1 MESFRKVKIY
11 QENLFIDFK
20 SKKMSVKEIIAQ
32 RRSIRRYLDK
42 PVEREKILECLE
54 AARLAPSADN
64 VQPWRFLV
72 IDDPELKDKF
82 SKEVFTGIYSATK
95 FAAKAP
101 VLILILARLDI
112 IANRIGK
119 HIQGVNFYLIDT
131 GIAGEHI
138 VLQAEEL
145 GLGTCWIGW
154 FNSRKAR
161 KVLEIPRKYKIV
173 SLLSMG
179 YYEKKPIREK
189 KRKNLEDIAWFN
201 NIT

>member
-1 MESFRKVKIY
+1 M
-11 QENLFIDFK
+11 
-20 SKKMSVKEIIAQ
+20 KKPFQQLVQ
-32 RRSIRRYLDK
+32 NRRSIRKYLDK
-42 PVEREKILECLE
+42 PVERERILTCLE
-54 AARLAPSADN
+54 AARMAPSADH

-72 IDDPELKDKF
+72 IDEPELKRKF
-82 SKEVFTGIYSATK
+82 TDEVFSGIYSSTK

-101 VLILILARLDI
+101 VIIVMLAKLDV

-119 HIQGVNFYLIDT
+119 QIQGIHYYFIDM

-154 FNSRKAR
+154 FSTRKTR
-161 KVLEIPRKYKIV
+161 KLLNIPRKYKIV

-179 YYEKKPIREK
+179 YYEKRPSKEK
-189 KRKNLEDIAWFN
+189 RRKTLSEIAWFN
-201 NIT
+201 KIGKSE

>member
-1 MESFRKVKIY
+1 
-11 QENLFIDFK
+11 
-20 SKKMSVKEIIAQ
+20 MSVNKLIAQ

-42 PVEREKILECLE
+42 PIEREKILECLE

-72 IDDPELKDKF
+72 IDDIDLKEKF
-82 SKEVFTGIYSATK
+82 AKEVFSGIYSVSK

-101 VLILILARLDI
+101 VLIVILARLDI

-119 HIQGVNFYLIDT
+119 QIQGVNFYLIDV

-161 KVLEIPRKYKIV
+161 KVLNIPKKYKFV
-173 SLLSMG
+173 SLLSLG
-179 YYEKKPIREK
+179 YYQEKPSKEK
-189 KRKNLEDIAWFN
+189 KRKDLEDIAWFN
-201 NIT
+201 KID

>member
-1 MESFRKVKIY
+1 
-11 QENLFIDFK
+11 
-20 SKKMSVKEIIAQ
+20 MSVNRLIAR

-42 PVEREKILECLE
+42 PVEREKILACLE

-82 SKEVFTGIYSATK
+82 SREVFSGIYSPTR

-119 HIQGVNFYLIDT
+119 QIQGINFYLIDT

-161 KVLEIPRKYKIV
+161 KVLAIPKKYKIV
-173 SLLSMG
+173 SLLAMG
-179 YYEKKPIREK
+179 YYEKKPIGEK

-201 NIT
+201 KIT

>member
-1 MESFRKVKIY
+1 
-11 QENLFIDFK
+11 
-20 SKKMSVKEIIAQ
+20 MSVNKLIAQ

-42 PVEREKILECLE
+42 PIEREKILECLE
-54 AARLAPSADN
+54 AARLAPFADN

-72 IDDPELKDKF
+72 IDNIDLEDKLG
-82 SKEVFTGIYSATK
+82 KEVFSGIYSVSK

-101 VLILILARLDI
+101 VLIMILARLDI
-112 IANRIGK
+112 IAHRIGK
-119 HIQGVNFYLIDT
+119 QIQGVNFYLIDA

-145 GLGTCWIGW
+145 GLGTCWVGW

-161 KVLEIPRKYKIV
+161 KVLDIPKKYKIV

-179 YYEKKPIREK
+179 YYEKKPSREK
-189 KRKNLEDIAWFN
+189 KRKDLEEIAWFN
-201 NIT
+201 KIK

>member
-1 MESFRKVKIY
+1 
-11 QENLFIDFK
+11 
-20 SKKMSVKEIIAQ
+20 MSVKEIIRQ
-32 RRSIRRYLDK
+32 RRSVRRYLDK
-42 PVEREKILECLE
+42 PVEREKILVCLE

-72 IDDPELKDKF
+72 IDDPQLKARF
-82 SKEVFTGIYSATK
+82 AKEVFSGIYYISK

-101 VLILILARLDI
+101 VLIMILARLDI

-119 HIQGVNFYLIDT
+119 QIQGVHFYLIDV

-161 KVLEIPRKYKIV
+161 KILKIPRRYKIV

-179 YYEKKPIREK
+179 YYESKSRREQ
-189 KRKNLEDIAWFN
+189 KRKNLDKIAWFN
-201 NIT
+201 KIE

>member
-1 MESFRKVKIY
+1 MI
-11 QENLFIDFK
+11 
-20 SKKMSVKEIIAQ
+20 SVKETIQQ
-32 RRSIRRYLDK
+32 RRSVRRYLDK
-42 PVEREKILECLE
+42 SVEREKILICLE

-64 VQPWRFLV
+64 VQPWRFVV
-72 IDDPELKDKF
+72 IDDPELKEKF
-82 SKEVFTGIYSATK
+82 SKKVFSGIYSISK

-119 HIQGVNFYLIDT
+119 QIQGVNFYLIDI

-154 FNSRKAR
+154 FNSRNAR
-161 KVLEIPRKYKIV
+161 KILRIPRKYKIV

-179 YYEKKPIREK
+179 YYEKKPRREK
-189 KRKNLEDIAWFN
+189 KRKSLQEIVWFN
-201 NIT
+201 EID

>member
-1 MESFRKVKIY
+1 
-11 QENLFIDFK
+11 
-20 SKKMSVKEIIAQ
+20 MSVNKLIAQ

-42 PVEREKILECLE
+42 PVEKEKILTCLE

-64 VQPWRFLV
+64 VKPWRFLV
-72 IDDPELKDKF
+72 LDDPELKDKLAKDFF
-82 SKEVFTGIYSATK
+82 SGIYSVSK
-95 FAAKAP
+95 FAVKAP
-101 VLILILARLDI
+101 VLIMILARLDI
-112 IANRIGK
+112 LANRIGK
-119 HIQGVNFYLIDT
+119 QIQGVNFYLIDT

-161 KVLEIPRKYKIV
+161 KVLNIPKKYKIV

-179 YYEKKPIREK
+179 YYEKKPSRVK
-189 KRKNLEDIAWFN
+189 KRKDLEDIVWFN
-201 NIT
+201 KIK